1 MTQVENIES
10 IIEKLTEDEFK
21 ELRQWFM
28 DKEWHKWNKQ
38 IEKDSEEGKLDFLIK
53 EALEEKNQGKLKA
66 F

>member
-38 IEKDSEEGKLDFLIK
+38 IAKDSEEGKLDFLIK